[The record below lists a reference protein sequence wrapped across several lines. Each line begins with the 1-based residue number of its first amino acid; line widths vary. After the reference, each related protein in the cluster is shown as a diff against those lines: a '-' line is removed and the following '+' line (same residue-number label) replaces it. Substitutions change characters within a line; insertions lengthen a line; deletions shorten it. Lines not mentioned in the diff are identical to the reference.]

1 MMALGRVDEG
11 MVAIELALVKDPANF
26 ELRRMRALGRA
37 ATGKNAEALKD
48 YDALIA
54 EKPSVLLLLERAAL
68 NNGAARTNDIDAAVK
83 LDPRS
88 VSALITR
95 ANVAIDAGATDAG
108 ANQRA
113 EADLAAVDKIDPGN
127 RGAAGVRMRLLAKQG
142 KPAEAIKLG
151 QAMVVKYHDATAYNE
166 LCWSKATLN
175 VAIDTALADCD
186 KGLSLSPD
194 ALAILDSRAFVKLRT
209 GAIDEAIADYDAV
222 LKKAPTMA
230 ASLFGRAVA
239 RAKKGNVAGA
249 KADLAEARRISPEI
263 EARFAGYGVT
273 VPAGVGR

>member
-1 MMALGRVDEG
+1 
-11 MVAIELALVKDPANF
+11 
-26 ELRRMRALGRA
+26 
-37 ATGKNAEALKD
+37 
-48 YDALIA
+48 
-54 EKPSVLLLLERAAL
+54 
-68 NNGAARTNDIDAAVK
+68 
-83 LDPRS
+83 
-88 VSALITR
+88 
-95 ANVAIDAGATDAG
+95 
-108 ANQRA
+108 
-113 EADLAAVDKIDPGN
+113 
-127 RGAAGVRMRLLAKQG
+127 MRLLAKQG

-151 QAMVVKYHDATAYNE
+151 QAMVVKYHDAMAYNE

-230 ASLFGRAVA
+230 ASLFGRGIA
-239 RAKKGNVAGA
+239 RAKKGNMAGA

>member
-1 MMALGRVDEG
+1 MALGRIDEG
-11 MVAIELALVKDPANF
+11 MVATEQALVKNPLDF
-26 ELRRMRALGRA
+26 DLRHVRALGRS
-37 ATGKNAEALKD
+37 ATGKSAEARTV

-54 EKPSVLLLLERAAL
+54 EKPTVGLLLERASLSPGTAS
-68 NNGAARTNDIDAAVK
+68 AASDIEAAVK

-88 VSALITR
+88 VRALMTR
-95 ANVAIDAGATDAG
+95 ADVAIEAGATDAG

-113 EADLAAVDKIDPGN
+113 EADLAAVGRIDPGN
-127 RGAAGVRMRLLAKQG
+127 RGAAGMRMRLLAKQG
-142 KPAEAIKLG
+142 KGGEAIKLG
-151 QAMVVKYHDATAYNE
+151 QAMVVKYHDAMAYNE

-175 VAIDTALADCD
+175 LAIDTALADCD

-239 RAKKGNVAGA
+239 RAKKGNMAGA